1 MLTSIHTHI
10 HANMH
15 TYLVIVVRTACT
27 RVGRALRALH
37 RVWVHCS
44 AAHNLL
50 VRMQHRFATQICNYF
65 FMVCY
70 IRNVIEFIVETRYC
84 KNPNCPCALSANMYE
99 SACAHARAQ
108 LHGHMQ
114 IVRCLLQSYVLAAAR
129 TCELHT
135 LWRERKVARCTC
147 DPRVF
152 KQACNGNCLHL
163 IEFVFL

>member
-15 TYLVIVVRTACT
+15 TYKVIVVCTAFT

-50 VRMQHRFATQICNYF
+50 VRLQDRFATQIYNYL

-70 IRNVIEFIVETRYC
+70 IVNVIEFIVETRYC
-84 KNPNCPCALSANMYE
+84 KDPNCPCAFSAIMYE
-99 SACAHARAQ
+99 YVCAHARAQ

-114 IVRCLLQSYVLAAAR
+114 IVRCVLQSCVLAAAR
-129 TCELHT
+129 TCEPHT
-135 LWRERKVARCTC
+135 LWRERKAARCTC
-147 DPRVF
+147 ELRVL
-152 KQACNGNCLHL
+152 KQACNGNCLQF